1 MSLTVTPMRFSPDVT
16 PDCGDVVILHLLD
29 FVTGKSETHEAEC
42 DEEGEWR
49 SLKTGQVFGYGRR
62 DKVLMGWTPATDQ
75 QQSKYAQR
83 R

>member
-1 MSLTVTPMRFSPDVT
+1 MSVTATSLRFSPDVC
-16 PDCGDVVILHLLD
+16 PDRGDVVMLHLLD
-29 FVTGKSETHEAEC
+29 FGTGRPETHEAEC

-62 DKVLMGWTPATDQ
+62 DKMLMGWTPISEQ